1 MTISRAK
8 RTRVQSPF
16 RSPWGRQ
23 RLVQRGGEVSD
34 RQWRDVTA
42 IVRAQGNRLDRTYL
56 QSAVRLNV
64 VDLLLARAI
73 ADDKA

>member
-1 MTISRAK
+1 MTISRPK

-42 IVRAQGNRLDRTYL
+42 IVRAQSNRLDRTYL
-56 QSAVRLNV
+56 QAGAVRLNV
-64 VDLLLARAI
+64 VDLLARAI
-73 ADDKA
+73 ANDKA

>member
-1 MTISRAK
+1 MARRDRY
-8 RTRVQSPF
+8 RTR
-16 RSPWGRQ
+16 G
-23 RLVQRGGEVSD
+23 
-34 RQWRDVTA
+34 
-42 IVRAQGNRLDRTYL
+42 GNRLDRTYL